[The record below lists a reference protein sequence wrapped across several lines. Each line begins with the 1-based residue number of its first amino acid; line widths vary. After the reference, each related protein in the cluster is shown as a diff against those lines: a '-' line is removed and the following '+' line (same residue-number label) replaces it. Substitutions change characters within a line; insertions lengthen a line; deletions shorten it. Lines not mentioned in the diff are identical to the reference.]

1 MSIDAAQDAQI
12 VEPGKRGRLVKTALL
27 ALVLIATLL
36 GLLAYC
42 QSTADSRTLRQ
53 LILQSRDAY
62 HEPWNTVEEAAIALA
77 DADTALTFVSE
88 RIATSVYEGRLQ
100 TPEAVLETRTANP
113 ADKAMLLQALLEAM
127 DIPTTAIAAPLQGE
141 LRSRVLKEAIASAI
155 AMPEPMV
162 ALMKRVG
169 YDEDDLGPDQMG
181 DAIEV
186 ALLFDDV
193 EANVDAALDHA
204 HTVLDLDGASSAQ
217 AVYLDWVWLSGA
229 DGVVYDPVLPDATRS
244 DLARDYTEAL
254 RPTQI
259 ALTAR
264 DRFGRTQEVV
274 RWSGDSYG
282 KDVNLAFYPTINT
295 LERLIGD
302 PDLSDVSVWTPG
314 IVVGNDLT
322 TLAAVTNDGDV
333 VPQSIVSTL
342 STDDSNT
349 VDVSGFTAPE
359 IASLSITGVDSSTF
373 PRVLVGLSA
382 AVQNLPNWH
391 AAHFR
396 VLVEGQAVP
405 VRIEAPYTNSSDV
418 IVVHDQSG
426 SMREEDRFAMAR
438 TFNRSMVGGLSA
450 KQKLAVIAHAGNIR
464 VQRLFE
470 PLVDVAAEN
479 QPELWDLSVGGET
492 SFLDALDFALN
503 AVEIELGPE
512 PETRTSIVLVS
523 DGASSLADLDVLK
536 EQMAEQM
543 ARAQALNIAVYPVIL
558 SSAQTVDFAKLA
570 QETGGQLI
578 RIQDPARI
586 VSAAQTLARRLSGNM
601 AISFTAPHDPVPDAG
616 SEHNFTLEVV
626 GYDGIEP
633 SRYTVPDDIVAS
645 DPALFVEISAGAHRT
660 VRPVMALGDGYDVNA
675 MTGGHALYV
684 TPGTYPSDR
693 MTAQWLNR
701 WLFAHDAAVE
711 DEEAMLAHLQDPAF
725 STDHATTMNGLA
737 NLMQVSL
744 TERQALQ
751 FPMAALVHTVSKN
764 PDGAAPGAAG
774 EPFSLAT
781 ILDVPAWSSF
791 LSEAATREEAT
802 RVGFALNDAE
812 ARLLGDGTNLTQ
824 LFAQDT
830 PSVQTDGETL
840 LLASSENSSGTSGH
854 YWVHEPETGSLF
866 GYLENG
872 IMAVKGSQDVAI
884 AAYFKS
890 INSAIDQYMSVAQP
904 GVDALPT
911 GAVLSGFIGFK
922 KEEMKLWCY
931 STIMLNYVNESI
943 EGQEDAIL
951 DKSAQAA
958 EARAAKLCEID
969 GDPRDVGK
977 RMFREALKEMGK
989 AVIEKV
995 KGKLPD
1001 GVKTAIAPPDLP
1013 GWLADK
1019 VGTDRL
1025 TKWIDD
1031 PTVQKYAE
1039 DVVGRGKSYLTE
1051 RAREAGKAGY
1061 SGIAD
1066 ALQRHGV
1073 GGGTGVS
1080 GGVPTTTGFNVAIHK
1095 AISDL

>member
-1 MSIDAAQDAQI
+1 MSIDAAQDTQI
-12 VEPGKRGRLVKTALL
+12 VEPGKRGRIVKTALL
-27 ALVLIATLL
+27 ALVLLATLL

-42 QSTADSRTLRQ
+42 QSTADPRTLRE

-62 HEPWNTVEEAAIALA
+62 HEPWTNVEEAAIALA
-77 DADTALTFVSE
+77 EADAVLKFVSE
-88 RIATSVYEGRLQ
+88 RVATSVYEGRLQ
-100 TPEAVLETRTANP
+100 SPDAVLETRTANP
-113 ADKAMLLQALLEAM
+113 ADKAILLQALLAAM
-127 DIPTTAIAAPLQGE
+127 DIPTTAMAAPLQGE
-141 LRSRVLKEAIASAI
+141 LRSSVLMEATASGI
-155 AMPEPMV
+155 AMPEPMT
-162 ALMKRVG
+162 ALMKRVD
-169 YDEDDLGPDQMG
+169 YKADDLGPDQMG
-181 DAIEV
+181 DALET

-193 EANVDAALDHA
+193 DASVGAALDHA
-204 HTVLDLDGASSAQ
+204 RTVLDLDGASSAQ
-217 AVYLDWVWLSGA
+217 AVYLDWVWLTGA
-229 DGVVYDPVLPDATRS
+229 DGIVYDPVLPDANRS
-244 DLARDYTEAL
+244 DLARDYTETNT
-254 RPTQI
+254 PTQI
-259 ALTAR
+259 ALSAR
-264 DRFGRTQEVV
+264 DRFGRTQEIV
-274 RWSGDSYG
+274 RWSGQSYG

-295 LERLIGD
+295 LDRLIGD

-314 IVVGNDLT
+314 IIVGNDLT

-333 VPQSIVSTL
+333 VPQSVVSRL
-342 STDDSNT
+342 STDDSNA

-359 IASLSITGVDSSTF
+359 IASLSITGVDPATF
-373 PRVLVGLSA
+373 PRVLVGLNA

-405 VRIEAPYTNSSDV
+405 VRIEEPYSNSSDV
-418 IVVHDQSG
+418 IVMHDQSG

-438 TFNRSMVGGLSA
+438 TFNQTVVGGLSSE
-450 KQKLAVIAHAGNIR
+450 QKLAVIAHNEHVR
-464 VQRLFE
+464 VQRLFD
-470 PLVDVAAEN
+470 PLVDVVAEN
-479 QPELWDLSVGGET
+479 LPELWELSVGGNT
-492 SFLDALDFALN
+492 SFLDALDYALN
-503 AVEIELGPE
+503 AVEIDLGPE
-512 PETRTSIVLVS
+512 PASRTSIVLVS
-523 DGASSLADLDVLK
+523 DGASSQADLDALK
-536 EQMAEQM
+536 DQMSEQMV
-543 ARAQALNIAVYPVIL
+543 RAKALNIAIYPVIL
-558 SSAQTVDFAKLA
+558 SSAQTVDFATLA

-578 RIQDPARI
+578 RIQDPAQI
-586 VSAAQTLARRLSGNM
+586 VSAAQALARRLSGNM

-616 SEHNFTLEVV
+616 SVFNFTLEVV
-626 GYDGIEP
+626 GHDGVV
-633 SRYTVPDDIVAS
+633 SSSYAVPDDIIAS
-645 DPALFVEISAGAHRT
+645 DPALFVEISTGAYRS

-675 MTGGHALYV
+675 MTGRHTLYV
-684 TPGTYPSDR
+684 TPGAYPSDR

-711 DEEAMLAHLQDPAF
+711 DEEAMLAHVQNAPF
-725 STDHATTMNGLA
+725 SADHATTMNGLA
-737 NLMQVSL
+737 NLMQVSM
-744 TERQALQ
+744 TEQQALQ
-751 FPMAALVHTVSKN
+751 YPMAALVHTVVSN
-764 PDGAAPGAAG
+764 PDDDAPGVAG
-774 EPFSLAT
+774 EPMNVVT
-781 ILDVPAWSSF
+781 TLDVPAWSSF
-791 LSEAATREEAT
+791 LSEAASREDMA
-802 RVGFALNDAE
+802 RIGLALNDAE
-812 ARLLGDGTNLTQ
+812 ARLLGNGFNLTQ
-824 LFAQDT
+824 LFAQDR
-830 PSVQTDGETL
+830 PIIRADGETIL
-840 LLASSENSSGTSGH
+840 LVSAEASGQ
-854 YWVHEPETGSLF
+854 YWSHDPETGSLF
-866 GYLENG
+866 GYLDDG
-872 IMAVKGSQDVAI
+872 GVAAKGSQDKAI
-884 AAYFKS
+884 AAYFKN

-1013 GWLADK
+1013 GWLSDK
-1019 VGTDRL
+1019 VDTGGL

-1031 PTVQKYAE
+1031 PTVKKYAE
-1039 DVVGRGKSYLTE
+1039 DVVGRAKGYVTE
-1051 RAREAGKAGY
+1051 RAREVAKEGY
-1061 SGIAD
+1061 SGVAD

-1080 GGVPTTTGFNVAIHK
+1080 GGVPTTTGFNVAMQK

>member
-1 MSIDAAQDAQI
+1 MSIDAAQDTQI
-12 VEPGKRGRLVKTALL
+12 VEPGKRGRLVKIAVL
-27 ALVLIATLL
+27 ALVLLATLF

-42 QSTADSRTLRQ
+42 QSTADPRTLRE

-62 HEPWNTVEEAAIALA
+62 HEPWSTVGEAAIALA
-77 DADTALTFVSE
+77 DADAALRFVRE
-88 RIATSVYEGRLQ
+88 RVATSVYEGRLQ

-127 DIPTTAIAAPLQGE
+127 DIATTALAAPLQGKM
-141 LRSRVLKEAIASAI
+141 RSRVLKEATASAI
-155 AMPEPMV
+155 AMPEPMA
-162 ALMKRVG
+162 ALMKRVD

-193 EANVDAALDHA
+193 DTNVDAALDHA
-204 HTVLDLDGASSAQ
+204 GTVLDLDGASSAQ
-217 AVYLDWVWLSGA
+217 AVYLDWVWLKGA

-244 DLARDYTEAL
+244 DLARDYREPL
-254 RPTQI
+254 IPTQI
-259 ALTAR
+259 ALSAR
-264 DRFGRTQEVV
+264 DRFGRTQEIV
-274 RWSGDSYG
+274 RWSGGSYG

-302 PDLSDVSVWTPG
+302 PDLTDVSVWTPG
-314 IVVGNDLT
+314 IVVGNQLT

-359 IASLSITGVDSSTF
+359 IASLSISGVDSSTF

-438 TFNRSMVGGLSA
+438 TFNQTMVSGLST
-450 KQKLAVIAHAGNIR
+450 KQKLAVIAHGEHIR

-479 QPELWDLSVGGET
+479 LPELWDLSVSGQT
-492 SFLDALDFALN
+492 SFLDALDYALN

-512 PETRTSIVLVS
+512 PATRTSIVLVS
-523 DGASSLADLDVLK
+523 DGASSQADLDALK

-543 ARAQALNIAVYPVIL
+543 TRAQALNIAVYPVIL
-558 SSAQTVDFAKLA
+558 SSAQTVDFATLA

-586 VSAAQTLARRLSGNM
+586 VSAAQALARRLSGNM

-616 SEHNFTLEVV
+616 SELNFTLEVV
-626 GYDGIEP
+626 GYDGDQ
-633 SRYTVPDDIVAS
+633 SASYVVPDDIVAS
-645 DPALFVEISAGAHRT
+645 DPALFVEISAGVNRT

-675 MTGGHALYV
+675 MTGRHTLYL
-684 TPGTYPSDR
+684 TPGAYPSDR

-711 DEEAMLAHLQDPAF
+711 DEEAMLTHLQNPTF

-737 NLMQVSL
+737 NLMRVSL
-744 TERQALQ
+744 PDQQAMQ
-751 FPMAALVHTVSKN
+751 YPMAALVHTVAGKQEG
-764 PDGAAPGAAG
+764 DAPGVAG
-774 EPFSLAT
+774 EPISLT
-781 ILDVPAWSSF
+781 TTLDVPAWSSF
-791 LSEAATREEAT
+791 LSEAASREDVA
-802 RVGFALNDAE
+802 RMGLALNDAE
-812 ARLLGDGTNLTQ
+812 ARLLGKGTNLTR
-824 LFAQDT
+824 LFAQDL
-830 PSVQTDGETL
+830 PSIRSGSETL
-840 LLASSENSSGTSGH
+840 LLASAEAGTGKREH
-854 YWVHEPETGSLF
+854 YWTHDPGTGSLF
-866 GYLENG
+866 GYLENDV
-872 IMAVKGSQDVAI
+872 MAAKGSRDEAI
-884 AAYFKS
+884 AAYFKN
-890 INSAIDQYMSVAQP
+890 INSAIDLYMSVAQP

-943 EGQEDAIL
+943 AGQEDAIL
-951 DKSAQAA
+951 DKSVAAA
-958 EARAAKLCEID
+958 EARAAKLCEIS

-989 AVIEKV
+989 AVLEKV

-1013 GWLADK
+1013 GWLSDK

-1051 RAREAGKAGY
+1051 RAKDVAKKGY
-1061 SGIAD
+1061 SGVAD
-1066 ALQRHGV
+1066 ALQRHGI

-1080 GGVPTTTGFNVAIHK
+1080 GGVPTTTGFNVALQK
-1095 AISDL
+1095 AIGDL

>member
-1 MSIDAAQDAQI
+1 MSIDAAQDAQT
-12 VEPGKRGRLVKTALL
+12 VEPGKRGRLVKTVLL
-27 ALVLIATLL
+27 ALVLVATLL

-42 QSTADSRTLRQ
+42 QSSTDSRTLRE

-62 HEPWNTVEEAAIALA
+62 HEPWKNVEEAAKVLAEA
-77 DADTALTFVSE
+77 DAALKFVSE

-127 DIPTTAIAAPLQGE
+127 DVPTTAMAAPLQGD
-141 LRSRVLKEAIASAI
+141 LRSRVLKEATASAI
-155 AMPEPMV
+155 AMPGPMT
-162 ALMKRVG
+162 ALMQRVD
-169 YDEDDLGPDQMG
+169 YEADDLGPDQMG
-181 DAIEV
+181 DALET

-193 EANVDAALDHA
+193 DASVGAALDHA
-204 HTVLDLDGASSAQ
+204 RTVLDLDGASSAQ
-217 AVYLDWVWLSGA
+217 AVYLDWVWLKGA
-229 DGVVYDPVLPDATRS
+229 DGVLYDPILPDAARS
-244 DLARDYTEAL
+244 DLARSYTETL
-254 RPTQI
+254 TPTQI
-259 ALTAR
+259 ALSAR
-264 DRFGRTQEVV
+264 DRFGRTQEIV
-274 RWSGDSYG
+274 RWSGNSYG

-295 LERLIGD
+295 LERLIGK

-314 IVVGNDLT
+314 IIVGNELT

-333 VPQSIVSTL
+333 VPQSVVSTL

-359 IASLSITGVDSSTF
+359 IASLSITGVDPVTF
-373 PRVLVGLSA
+373 PRVVVGLNA

-396 VLVEGQAVP
+396 LLVQGQAVP
-405 VRIEAPYTNSSDV
+405 VRIEEPYSNSSDV

-426 SMREEDRFAMAR
+426 SMREEERFVMAR
-438 TFNRSMVGGLSA
+438 TFNQTVVGGLSTQ
-450 KQKLAVIAHAGNIR
+450 QKLAVIAHSNHIR

-479 QPELWDLSVGGET
+479 LPELWDLPVGGNT
-492 SFLDALDFALN
+492 SFIDALGYALN

-512 PETRTSIVLVS
+512 PASRTSIVLVS
-523 DGASSLADLDVLK
+523 DGVSSQADLDALK
-536 EQMAEQM
+536 DQMAAQLT
-543 ARAQALNIAVYPVIL
+543 RAQALNIAIYPIIL
-558 SSAQTVDFAKLA
+558 SSAQTVDFATLA
-570 QETGGQLI
+570 QATGGQLI
-578 RIQDPARI
+578 RIQDPAQI
-586 VSAAQTLARRLSGNM
+586 VSAAQALARRLSGNM
-601 AISFTAPHDPVPDAG
+601 AISFTAPHDPVPEAG
-616 SEHNFTLEVV
+616 SVFNFTLEVV
-626 GYDGIEP
+626 GYDGVE
-633 SRYTVPDDIVAS
+633 SASYTVPDDIIAS
-645 DPALFVEISAGAHRT
+645 DPALFVEISAGAHRS
-660 VRPVMALGDGYDVNA
+660 VRPVMALGGGYDVNA
-675 MTGGHALYV
+675 MTGQHALYV
-684 TPGTYPSDR
+684 TPGAYPSDR

-725 STDHATTMNGLA
+725 SADHATTMNGLA
-737 NLMQVSL
+737 NLMQVSM
-744 TERQALQ
+744 TERQAMQ
-751 FPMAALVHTVSKN
+751 FPMAALRHTVASN
-764 PDGAAPGAAG
+764 PDGDAPSVAG
-774 EPFSLAT
+774 DPLSLAT

-791 LSEAATREEAT
+791 LSEAATREDVA

-812 ARLLGDGTNLTQ
+812 ARLLGDGLNLTQ
-824 LFAQDT
+824 LFAQDA
-830 PSVQTDGETL
+830 PSVRSDGETL
-840 LLASSENSSGTSGH
+840 LLASSEDSSETRGH
-854 YWVHEPETGSLF
+854 YWTHDPETGSLF

-872 IMAVKGSQDVAI
+872 VMAAKGSQDVAI

-890 INSAIDQYMSVAQP
+890 INSAIDLYMSVAQP

-922 KEEMKLWCY
+922 KEELKLWCY

-943 EGQEDAIL
+943 AGQEDAIL

-989 AVIEKV
+989 AVIDKV

-1013 GWLADK
+1013 GWLSDK
-1019 VGTDRL
+1019 VGTDGL
-1025 TKWIDD
+1025 TKWIGD
-1031 PTVQKYAE
+1031 PTVKRYAK
-1039 DVVGRGKSYLTE
+1039 DVVGRAKGYVTE
-1051 RAREAGKAGY
+1051 RAREVAKEGY
-1061 SGIAD
+1061 SGVAD

-1080 GGVPTTTGFNVAIHK
+1080 GGVPTTTGFNVAIQK